1 MARNSLES
9 LDFTVVILNDCVSAY
24 PQLEWIEWKDQVR
37 KQMISQGDH
46 WSMTTLT
53 GQDIWDCLER
63 NNIDRAHVVQ
73 WKPVEDTMYRV
84 SMPIRDHK

>member
-1 MARNSLES
+1 M
-9 LDFTVVILNDCVSAY
+9 DFDIVILSNKTSNY
-24 PQLEWIEWKDQVR
+24 PEISWSDWKDVNR
-37 KQMISQGDH
+37 KQMKSQGDH
-46 WSMTTLT
+46 WSMTTLS

-73 WKPVEDTMYRV
+73 WKPIEDTMYRV